1 LWKCYII
8 NNVIGYIGYVNQW
21 ANGATYVI
29 KGTAIMVT
37 FFIAIAILLIGY
49 RIYGRYVEKT
59 FGIKEERTTPAYAS
73 QDGIDYVPMGKKRN
87 SMIQL
92 LNIAGVG
99 PIFGPIMGALYGPVA
114 FLWIVFG
121 SIFAGAVHD
130 YLTGMISLR
139 NNGAHLP
146 QLAEKFLG
154 RSLRH
159 IVNGFALLLLLLVGT
174 VFVTSPS
181 NMINN
186 LFGGDASTL
195 IFVIFAIFAYYILA
209 TLLPVDK
216 IIGRIYPFFGALLLI
231 SAVGIGVSLFAQG
244 YKVPEMSLTNMHPD
258 GLPIW
263 PLLFFTISCGA
274 LSGFHATQSPII
286 SRTTMKESN
295 GRSIFYGMMIV
306 EAVIA
311 MVWAG
316 AAMAIFEPGEL
327 LGMIQAGTPALVVQE
342 VATLMLGSIGGTLA
356 ILGVIVLPITSGD
369 TAFRSARMII
379 ADYLKIAQKKFSS
392 RLWIALPLFAISY
405 VLTNMDFQMLW
416 QYFNWA
422 NQTTAV
428 IALFVG
434 AMYLYIK
441 GRNHYIALIPG
452 TFMLYAVWFYILTA
466 PIGFKMDGPISY
478 VIATI
483 GTITLL
489 VLFHL
494 RARAMRAQN
503 MECDVP
509 VKEVA

>member
-1 LWKCYII
+1 
-8 NNVIGYIGYVNQW
+8 
-21 ANGATYVI
+21 
-29 KGTAIMVT
+29 MVT
-37 FFIAIAILLIGY
+37 FFLALGLLLLGY
-49 RIYGRYVEKT
+49 LVYGRYVEKT

-73 QDGIDYVPMGKKRN
+73 QDGVDYVPMGTKRN

-114 FLWIVFG
+114 FLWIVLG

-159 IVNGFALLLLLLVGT
+159 VVNGFALLLLLLVGT
-174 VFVTSPS
+174 VFVTSPA

-186 LFGGDASTL
+186 LFDGTGSTL
-195 IFVIFAIFAYYILA
+195 AIVTFGIFAYYILA

-216 IIGRIYPFFGALLLI
+216 IIGRIYPFFGALLLL
-231 SAVGIGVSLFAQG
+231 SAVGIAVSLFTQG
-244 YKVPEMSLTNMHPD
+244 YQIPEMTLTNMHPD
-258 GLPIW
+258 GLPLW
-263 PLLFFTISCGA
+263 PLIFFTISCGA

-311 MVWAG
+311 MIWAA

-327 LGMIQAGTPALVVQE
+327 LAMINAGTPALVVQE

-379 ADYLKIAQKKFSS
+379 ADYLNIVQKKFTS
-392 RLWIALPLFAISY
+392 RLWIALPLF
-405 VLTNMDFQMLW
+405 VLSFILTKVDFRLLW

-434 AMYLYIK
+434 ATYLYIK
-441 GRNHYIALIPG
+441 GRNYWIALLPG
-452 TFMLYAVWFYILTA
+452 TFMLYVVWFYILTA
-466 PIGFKMDGPISY
+466 PIGFKMDGVLPYIF
-478 VIATI
+478 ATI
-483 GTITLL
+483 GTVTLFG
-489 VLFHL
+489 LFFRHAKAVREQGL
-494 RARAMRAQN
+494 
-503 MECDVP
+503 ECDMSSDQ
-509 VKEVA
+509 AA

>member
-1 LWKCYII
+1 MI
-8 NNVIGYIGYVNQW
+8 
-21 ANGATYVI
+21 
-29 KGTAIMVT
+29 T
-37 FFIAIAILLIGY
+37 FFIALGLLLVGY
-49 RIYGRYVEKT
+49 LVYGRYVEKT

-73 QDGIDYVPMGKKRN
+73 QDGVDYVPMGKKRN

-114 FLWIVFG
+114 FLWIVVG

-159 IVNGFALLLLLLVGT
+159 VVNGFALLLLLLVGT
-174 VFVTSPS
+174 VFVTSPA

-186 LFGGDASTL
+186 LFDGNASTL
-195 IFVIFAIFAYYILA
+195 AWVLLAIFGYYILA

-231 SAVGIGVSLFAQG
+231 SAVGIAVSLFAQG
-244 YKVPEMSLTNMHPD
+244 YQVPEMTFTNMHPD

-311 MVWAG
+311 MIWAA
-316 AAMAIFEPGEL
+316 AAMAIFEPGQL
-327 LGMIQAGTPALVVQE
+327 LAMINAGTPALVVQE

-379 ADYLKIAQKKFSS
+379 ADYMKIAQKKFAS
-392 RLWIALPLFAISY
+392 RLWIALPLFVISFI
-405 VLTNMDFQMLW
+405 LTKVDFRLLW

-434 AMYLYIK
+434 ATYLYIK
-441 GRNHYIALIPG
+441 GRNYWIALVPG

-466 PIGFKMDGPISY
+466 PIGFKMDGVIPY
-478 VIATI
+478 VIATV
-483 GTITLL
+483 GTVTLFF
-489 VLFHL
+489 LFFKH
-494 RARAMRAQN
+494 AKAMRAQDL
-503 MECDVP
+503 ECDAP
-509 VKEVA
+509 VRKAA

>member
-1 LWKCYII
+1 
-8 NNVIGYIGYVNQW
+8 
-21 ANGATYVI
+21 
-29 KGTAIMVT
+29 MVT
-37 FFIAIAILLIGY
+37 FFLALGLLLLGY
-49 RIYGRYVEKT
+49 IIYGRYVEKT

-73 QDGIDYVPMGKKRN
+73 QDGVDYVPMGTKRN

-114 FLWIVFG
+114 FLWIVLG

-159 IVNGFALLLLLLVGT
+159 VVNGFALLLLLLVGT
-174 VFVTSPS
+174 VFVTSPA

-186 LFGGDASTL
+186 LFDGNGSTL
-195 IFVIFAIFAYYILA
+195 AIVTFGIFAYYILA

-216 IIGRIYPFFGALLLI
+216 IIGRIYPFFGALLLL
-231 SAVGIGVSLFAQG
+231 SAVGIAVSLFTQG
-244 YKVPEMSLTNMHPD
+244 YQIPEMTLTNMHPD
-258 GLPIW
+258 GLPLW
-263 PLLFFTISCGA
+263 PLIFFTISCGA

-311 MVWAG
+311 MIWAA

-327 LGMIQAGTPALVVQE
+327 LAMINAGTPALVVQE

-379 ADYLKIAQKKFSS
+379 ADYLNIVQKKFTS
-392 RLWIALPLFAISY
+392 RLWIALPLF
-405 VLTNMDFQMLW
+405 VLSFILTKVDFRLLW

-434 AMYLYIK
+434 ATYLYIK
-441 GRNHYIALIPG
+441 GRNYWIALLPG
-452 TFMLYAVWFYILTA
+452 TFMLYVVWFYILTA
-466 PIGFKMDGPISY
+466 PIGFKMDGVLPYIL
-478 VIATI
+478 ATI
-483 GTITLL
+483 GTVTLFG
-489 VLFHL
+489 LFFRH
-494 RARAMRAQN
+494 AKAMREQGL
-503 MECDVP
+503 ECDISSDQ
-509 VKEVA
+509 AA

>member
-1 LWKCYII
+1 
-8 NNVIGYIGYVNQW
+8 
-21 ANGATYVI
+21 
-29 KGTAIMVT
+29 MVT
-37 FFIAIAILLIGY
+37 FFIALGLLLLGY
-49 RIYGRYVEKT
+49 LVYGRYVEKT

-73 QDGIDYVPMGKKRN
+73 QDGVDYVPMGTKRN

-114 FLWIVFG
+114 FLWIVLG

-159 IVNGFALLLLLLVGT
+159 VVNGFALLLLLLVGT
-174 VFVTSPS
+174 VFVTSPA

-186 LFGGDASTL
+186 LFDGNGSTL
-195 IFVIFAIFAYYILA
+195 AIVTFGIFAYYILA

-216 IIGRIYPFFGALLLI
+216 IIGRIYPFFGALLLL
-231 SAVGIGVSLFAQG
+231 SAVGIAVSLFTQG
-244 YKVPEMSLTNMHPD
+244 YQIPEMTLTNMHPD
-258 GLPIW
+258 GLPLW
-263 PLLFFTISCGA
+263 PLIFFTISCGA

-311 MVWAG
+311 MIWAA

-327 LGMIQAGTPALVVQE
+327 LAMINAGTPALVVQE

-379 ADYLKIAQKKFSS
+379 ADYLNIVQKKFTS
-392 RLWIALPLFAISY
+392 RLWIALPLF
-405 VLTNMDFQMLW
+405 VLSFILTKVDFRLLW

-434 AMYLYIK
+434 ATYLYIK
-441 GRNHYIALIPG
+441 GRNYWIALLPG
-452 TFMLYAVWFYILTA
+452 TFMLYVVWFYILTA
-466 PIGFKMDGPISY
+466 PIGFKMDGVLPYIL
-478 VIATI
+478 ATI
-483 GTITLL
+483 GTVTLFG
-489 VLFHL
+489 LFFRH
-494 RARAMRAQN
+494 AKAMREQGL
-503 MECDVP
+503 ECDISSDQ
-509 VKEVA
+509 AA

>member
-1 LWKCYII
+1 
-8 NNVIGYIGYVNQW
+8 
-21 ANGATYVI
+21 
-29 KGTAIMVT
+29 MVT
-37 FFIAIAILLIGY
+37 FFIALGLLLLGY
-49 RIYGRYVEKT
+49 LVYGRYVEKT

-73 QDGIDYVPMGKKRN
+73 QDGVDYVPMGTKRN

-114 FLWIVFG
+114 FLWIVLG

-159 IVNGFALLLLLLVGT
+159 VVNGFALLLLLLVGT
-174 VFVTSPS
+174 VFVTSPA

-186 LFGGDASTL
+186 LFDGTGSTL
-195 IFVIFAIFAYYILA
+195 AIVTFGIFAYYILA

-216 IIGRIYPFFGALLLI
+216 IIGRIYPFFGALLLL
-231 SAVGIGVSLFAQG
+231 SAVGIAVSLFTQG
-244 YKVPEMSLTNMHPD
+244 YQIPEMTLTNMHPD
-258 GLPIW
+258 GLPLW
-263 PLLFFTISCGA
+263 PLIFFTISCGA

-306 EAVIA
+306 EAIIA
-311 MVWAG
+311 MIWAA

-327 LGMIQAGTPALVVQE
+327 LAMINAGTPALVVQE

-379 ADYLKIAQKKFSS
+379 ADYLNIVQKKFTS
-392 RLWIALPLFAISY
+392 RLWIALPLF
-405 VLTNMDFQMLW
+405 VLSFILTKVDFRLLW

-434 AMYLYIK
+434 ATYLYIK
-441 GRNHYIALIPG
+441 GRNYWIALLPG
-452 TFMLYAVWFYILTA
+452 TFMLYVVWFYILTA
-466 PIGFKMDGPISY
+466 PIGFKMDGVLPYIL
-478 VIATI
+478 ATI
-483 GTITLL
+483 GTVTLFG
-489 VLFHL
+489 LFFRH
-494 RARAMRAQN
+494 AKAMREQGL
-503 MECDVP
+503 ECDISSDQ
-509 VKEVA
+509 AA